1 MADSDL
7 LILTPSNLGFGIDN
21 PSRDL
26 LVRLD
31 FGQWEQYVGRPIAIR
46 MTPTEA
52 RRIAQT
58 LARKADEA
66 EAGLHR
72 G

>member
-1 MADSDL
+1 MADAP
-7 LILTPSNLGFGIDN
+7 LILTPKELGFSIVN
-21 PSRDL
+21 PDRDV
-26 LVRLD
+26 LVHLD

-46 MTPTEA
+46 MTPLEA

-66 EAGLHR
+66 EAGLPSQS
-72 G
+72 